1 MFPTRTTLL
10 FGLPALLGLGYLLA
24 PAAFPVPVLEDD
36 EAAGLYPELPEGP
49 LPVLE
54 VEGAAAEKAEDM
66 RAYSDRILGTKVTFK
81 MVPIPGGRFQMG
93 SPEVEPERKDHEGP
107 VREVQVSPFWMGAC
121 EVTWDE
127 YHAFMLKKDLSR
139 RSTDPEDAAPQ
150 DRYSDAVTRPTP
162 PYVPMD
168 FNMGVEAFPAIAM
181 TQFAAKQYTKWLTM
195 KTGRFHRLATEAE
208 WEYACRAGTTTA
220 YSFGDG
226 TKLLDKHAWH
236 FENSDDGYRPV
247 GEKQPNAWGLHDM
260 HGNVSEW
267 VLDGYRKEGYRPSEE
282 LLVDPVEWPISEYP
296 RVVRGGSW
304 DDDPDKLRSAARL
317 ASKAGWKDIDPQ
329 IPKSIW
335 YHTNVRTVG
344 FRVVRPLTPPPRE
357 DWDLYWEADLEF
369 VAEIE
374 AGQRAGKR

>member
-10 FGLPALLGLGYLLA
+10 LGLPALLGLGYLLA
-24 PAAFPVPVLEDD
+24 PSAYPGPLFEDD
-36 EAAGLYPELPEGP
+36 EPKGLYPELPEGP
-49 LPVLE
+49 PPVLA
-54 VEGAAAEKAEDM
+54 VEGAEAEKPEDM
-66 RAYSDRILGTKVTFK
+66 RAYTDRILGTKVTFD
-81 MVPIPGGRFQMG
+81 MVPIPGGRFRMG
-93 SPEVEPERKDHEGP
+93 SRVDEPKRKAHESP
-107 VREVQVSPFWMGAC
+107 VHEVQVSPFWMGAC

-127 YHAFMLKKDLSR
+127 YHAFMMKKDLAE
-139 RSTDPEDAAPQ
+139 RSEDPEQAAPQ

-168 FNMGVEAFPAIAM
+168 FNMGVGDFPAIAM

-220 YSFGDG
+220 YSFGSD
-226 TKLLDKHAWH
+226 TELLDKHAWH
-236 FENSDDGYRPV
+236 FGNSEDGYKQV
-247 GEKQPNAWGLHDM
+247 GKLQPNAWGLHDM
-260 HGNVSEW
+260 HGNVAEW
-267 VLDGYRKEGYRPSEE
+267 VLDGYRKQGYQASAE
-282 LLVDPVEWPISEYP
+282 LLVDPVDWPVTEYP

-304 DDDPDKLRSAARL
+304 DDDPDELRSASRRP
-317 ASKAGWKDIDPQ
+317 SKSSWKDIDPQ

-344 FRVVRPLTPPPRE
+344 FRVVRPLTPPPRAE
-357 DWDLYWEADLEF
+357 WGKYWEADLDF
-369 VAEIE
+369 VADIE